1 MHNGVYQ
8 GHMGKRKDAIMQC
21 RGGTRGSTAIGSVLF
36 IAIALSLGACDRLWG
51 GAGGF
56 GPPSHVVA
64 EVSPELHRYEIQR
77 IGIIGFVNHSG
88 TPDAGIRLASFFYA
102 ELDSHRRYEITPPL
116 LLDEETELA
125 FTRTAQ
131 AAPEEERSGR
141 LRQFVRE
148 WLGRIWPSGAEEP
161 PAGATQLRPQAEARH
176 QGQRPLDAV
185 LTGVI
190 TRYDDR
196 QGTALLVDQPASVAY
211 EAFLISARD
220 GEILWRARFDET
232 QRPLLDNV
240 LLAGRFFKGG
250 GVWQTNDTLARIG
263 LERVVKTF
271 PGIAATP
278 LP

>member
-1 MHNGVYQ
+1 MQ
-8 GHMGKRKDAIMQC
+8 GRRGMGRSI
-21 RGGTRGSTAIGSVLF
+21 TIGSVLY
-36 IAIALSLGACDRLWG
+36 IAIALCLGVCDRVWG
-51 GAGGF
+51 AVEWF
-56 GPPSHVVA
+56 EPPSNVVA
-64 EVSPELHRYEIQR
+64 EVSPELYKYAIQR
-77 IGIIGFVNHSG
+77 IGIIGFINHSG
-88 TPDAGIRLASFFYA
+88 TPDAGTRLASYFYA
-102 ELDSHRRYEITPPL
+102 ELDSHRRYEVTPPL

-161 PAGATQLRPQAEARH
+161 PAGATQLPPQSEARN

-196 QGTALLVDQPASVAY
+196 QGSALAVDHPASVAY
-211 EAFLISARD
+211 EAYLISARD

-232 QRPLLDNV
+232 QKPLFDNL

-271 PGIAATP
+271 PGIAAQP

>member
-1 MHNGVYQ
+1 
-8 GHMGKRKDAIMQC
+8 
-21 RGGTRGSTAIGSVLF
+21 
-36 IAIALSLGACDRLWG
+36 
-51 GAGGF
+51 
-56 GPPSHVVA
+56 VVA
-64 EVSPELHRYEIQR
+64 EVSPALRDYDIQR
-77 IGIIGFVNHSG
+77 IGIIGFVNHSA

-102 ELDSHRRYEITPPL
+102 ELEAHQRYELTPPL

-148 WLGRIWPSGAEEP
+148 WLGRIWPVSSEESQPSPSRAQPSEGA
-161 PAGATQLRPQAEARH
+161 PA
-176 QGQRPLDAV
+176 QGPRPLDAV

-190 TRYDDR
+190 TRYNDR
-196 QGTALLVDQPASVAY
+196 QGNALLVDQPASVAY
-211 EAFLISARD
+211 DAYLISARD

-232 QRPLLDNV
+232 QRPLLDNL

-271 PGIAATP
+271 PGIAVDP
-278 LP
+278 QP

>member
-1 MHNGVYQ
+1 MW
-8 GHMGKRKDAIMQC
+8 C
-21 RGGTRGSTAIGSVLF
+21 RQWTRGSPRLHRVVL
-36 IAIALSLGACDRLWG
+36 IIMVLSLSAGIQGWA
-51 GAGGF
+51 AVGGF
-56 GPPSHVVA
+56 EPPSHVVA
-64 EVSPELHRYEIQR
+64 EVSPELHKYEIAR
-77 IGIIGFVNHSG
+77 IGIIGFANHSG
-88 TPDAGIRLASFFYA
+88 TPDAGMRLASFFYT
-102 ELDSHRRYEITPPL
+102 ELGSHRRFELHPPL

-131 AAPEEERSGR
+131 VASEEERPGR

-148 WLGRIWPSGAEEP
+148 WVGRIWPATPEP
-161 PAGATQLRPQAEARH
+161 SRPAANRGATPSEGPGAG
-176 QGQRPLDAV
+176 QGPLDAV

-196 QGTALLVDQPASVAY
+196 QGGALFADQPASVAY
-211 EAFLISARD
+211 EAYLISTRD

-232 QRPLLDNV
+232 QQPLLDNL

-263 LERVVKTF
+263 LERVVNTF
-271 PGIAATP
+271 PGIAPAS

>member
-1 MHNGVYQ
+1 MAMRRRQRVNGWRTIGVVFFIIVL
-8 GHMGKRKDAIMQC
+8 GMGIE
-21 RGGTRGSTAIGSVLF
+21 GTTWGAIGSF
-36 IAIALSLGACDRLWG
+36 A
-51 GAGGF
+51 
-56 GPPSHVVA
+56 PPSHVVA
-64 EVSPELHRYEIQR
+64 EVNPELYKYEIQR
-77 IGIIGFVNHSG
+77 IGIISFVNHSG
-88 TPDAGIRLASFFYA
+88 TPDAGMRLASFFYT
-102 ELDSHRRYEITPPL
+102 ELDSHQRFELSPPL
-116 LLDEETELA
+116 LLDEEAELA

-131 AAPEEERSGR
+131 AVPEDERPGR
-141 LRQFVRE
+141 VRQFVRE
-148 WLGRIWPSGAEEP
+148 SQESPNQPASEPSPGA
-161 PAGATQLRPQAEARH
+161 
-176 QGQRPLDAV
+176 RPLDAV

-196 QGTALLVDQPASVAY
+196 QGSALLVDQPASVAY

-232 QRPLLDNV
+232 QQPLLDNL

-271 PGIAATP
+271 PGIAVKA

>member
-1 MHNGVYQ
+1 MRC
-8 GHMGKRKDAIMQC
+8 KRGP
-21 RGGTRGSTAIGSVLF
+21 RESTIRTSVLF
-36 IAIALSLGACDRLWG
+36 IAIVLSLGICGRLWG
-51 GAGGF
+51 AIGGF
-56 GPPSHVVA
+56 GPPSNVVA
-64 EVSPELHRYEIQR
+64 EVSPDLSKYEIQR

-88 TPDAGIRLASFFYA
+88 TPDAGLRLASFFHM
-102 ELDSHRRYEITPPL
+102 ELEAYQRYELTPPL

-131 AAPEEERSGR
+131 AAPEDERPGR

-148 WLGRIWPSGAEEP
+148 WLGRIWPSSADQPEAYKSQTPSESGVLPQGPRP
-161 PAGATQLRPQAEARH
+161 P
-176 QGQRPLDAV
+176 DAV
-185 LTGVI
+185 LTGII

-196 QGTALLVDQPASVAY
+196 QGNALLVDHPASVAY
-211 EAFLISARD
+211 EAYLISAGD

-232 QRPLLDNV
+232 QRPLFDNL

-250 GVWQTNDTLARIG
+250 GIWQTNDTLARIG

-271 PGIAATP
+271 PGIVPHP